1 MVIGMSK
8 LGLSPEWDRWF
19 DEEFT
24 DLVVTDPDW
33 VRAEFGALIDA
44 SFPPDRHGIRVP
56 PPRVAEHPPAD
67 HPDPPRYEGRTNQP
81 DDP

>member
-1 MVIGMSK
+1 MSA

-33 VRAEFGALIDA
+33 VRTEFATLIDQSFSSTTA
-44 SFPPDRHGIRVP
+44 SREAPSAASRGAPS
-56 PPRVAEHPPAD
+56 VASREALSS
-67 HPDPPRYEGRTNQP
+67 EGRIDESDTP
-81 DDP
+81 

>member
-1 MVIGMSK
+1 MSR

-33 VRAEFGALIDA
+33 VRAEFASLIDQ
-44 SFPPDRHGIRVP
+44 SFRPVAAPHQPPSR
-56 PPRVAEHPPAD
+56 
-67 HPDPPRYEGRTNQP
+67 EGRIDKSDTP
-81 DDP
+81 